1 MLAEPALIALAF
13 LIAVPLLG
21 IGELPVNPR
30 LAIASAVF
38 WAEQA
43 VTSRLGQTNIGLI
56 TIPILLLAVAL
67 AVAQQR
73 RALRQQR

>member
-1 MLAEPALIALAF
+1 
-13 LIAVPLLG
+13 
-21 IGELPVNPR
+21 
-30 LAIASAVF
+30 
-38 WAEQA
+38 